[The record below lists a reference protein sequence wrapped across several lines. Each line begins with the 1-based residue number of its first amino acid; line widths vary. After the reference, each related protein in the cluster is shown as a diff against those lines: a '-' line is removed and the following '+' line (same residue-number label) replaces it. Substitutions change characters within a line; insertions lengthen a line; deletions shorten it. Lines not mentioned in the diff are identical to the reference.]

1 MSSFQFNKLPV
12 ELQKLVW
19 HHARASVGQVIIG
32 ELNYSTKTLTIRSN
46 NIDRL
51 TEYIRLLFIC
61 HISRQEALRD
71 RPVFLVDNGDFLF
84 ADGLDWSNLSG
95 PWDSAHRCLA
105 IKYWPF
111 GYMFADILI
120 EVGDAGAHTTGATL
134 LERRCDV
141 VGEVLVHFFGGA
153 IRRLQLY
160 WGESWEPTGARRT
173 RILLRTDKPVH
184 TTFRDAHARRF
195 LVPALDRDDDS
206 ELDQLRE
213 VVRQDVHGEASQNV
227 AQPITADRHVRC
239 YFVERETL
247 VNLVKHMRAHLP
259 DLEYVSP
266 LSWNLPPS
274 VEKTSAD
281 KTA

>member
-105 IKYWPF
+105 IK
-111 GYMFADILI
+111 
-120 EVGDAGAHTTGATL
+120 
-134 LERRCDV
+134 
-141 VGEVLVHFFGGA
+141 
-153 IRRLQLY
+153 
-160 WGESWEPTGARRT
+160 
-173 RILLRTDKPVH
+173 
-184 TTFRDAHARRF
+184 
-195 LVPALDRDDDS
+195 
-206 ELDQLRE
+206 
-213 VVRQDVHGEASQNV
+213 
-227 AQPITADRHVRC
+227 
-239 YFVERETL
+239 
-247 VNLVKHMRAHLP
+247 
-259 DLEYVSP
+259 
-266 LSWNLPPS
+266 
-274 VEKTSAD
+274 
-281 KTA
+281 